1 MLNLVS
7 LGRRIGGAIAI
18 VFCPVSVT
26 AQEGGILSPEAFA
39 AQAGRVDSLPINCTI
54 KPLRVVE
61 LSAPVSGVVAEV
73 YANPGDQ
80 VAVGDPLV
88 KMDDTLLRA
97 EYALALAKSEAV
109 QNLRA
114 AETRRDGLATKANRL
129 ERAYRQKAVSAA
141 EFEAAQLDLAL
152 ADADISK
159 EKELLAL
166 AKLEEQRVGAL
177 LQETVIS
184 SPVSGV
190 LGEDLIDPGE
200 AVGQKPV
207 VTIYVNQPLRVEA
220 YVPSEALADFVGRD
234 QFSILVN
241 NDTSPVAVNFDY
253 ASQVADLAS
262 NTISVFF
269 KLDAPEVLP
278 GSKCIMGNGG
288 S

>member
-1 MLNLVS
+1 MLNLMS

-39 AQAGRVDSLPINCTI
+39 ARAGRVDSLPINCTI

-61 LSAPVSGVVAEV
+61 LSAPVSGVVADV

-114 AETRRDGLATKANRL
+114 AETRRDGLAAKANRL
-129 ERAYRQKAVSAA
+129 ARAYRQKAVSAA
-141 EFEAAQLDLAL
+141 EYEAAQLDLAL
-152 ADADISK
+152 AEADISK

-220 YVPSEALADFVGRD
+220 YVPSEALADFVERD

-241 NDTSPVAVNFDY
+241 NDTTPVAVNFDY

>member
-1 MLNLVS
+1 MLNLMS

-114 AETRRDGLATKANRL
+114 AETRRDGLAAKANRL

-152 ADADISK
+152 AEADISK

-269 KLDAPEVLP
+269 NLDAPEVLP

>member
-1 MLNLVS
+1 MLGLVS
-7 LGRRIGGAIAI
+7 TGRGIGLALGIAVLPVTVAAQDGG
-18 VFCPVSVT
+18 T
-26 AQEGGILSPEAFA
+26 LSRDAFA
-39 AQAGRVDSLPINCTI
+39 AQAGRGDNLPINCTI

-61 LSAPVSGVVAEV
+61 LSTPVSGVVAEV

-80 VAVGDPLV
+80 VLVGDPLV

-97 EYALALAKSEAV
+97 EYALALAKSEAT

-114 AETRRDGLATKANRL
+114 AETRRDGLAQKANRL

-141 EFEAAQLDLAL
+141 EYEAARLDLSL
-152 ADADISK
+152 AEADISK
-159 EKELLAL
+159 EQELLSL

-177 LQETVIS
+177 LAETVIS

-220 YVPSEALADFVGRD
+220 YVPAEKLAGFVARD
-234 QFSILVN
+234 RHTILVN
-241 NDTSPVAVNFDY
+241 NDKSPVAVDFDY
-253 ASQVADLAS
+253 AAQVADLAS

-269 KLDAPEVLP
+269 KLDAPDVLP
-278 GSKCIMGNGG
+278 GSKCIMGNEG

>member
-1 MLNLVS
+1 MLNLMS

-152 ADADISK
+152 AEADISK

>member
-1 MLNLVS
+1 MLNLMS
-7 LGRRIGGAIAI
+7 LGRRLGGAIAI

-26 AQEGGILSPEAFA
+26 AQEGATLSPEAFA
-39 AQAGRVDSLPINCTI
+39 ARAGRVDSLPINCTI

-114 AETRRDGLATKANRL
+114 AETRRDGLAEKANRL

-141 EFEAAQLDLAL
+141 EYEAAQLDLAL
-152 ADADISK
+152 AEADISK

-241 NDTSPVAVNFDY
+241 NDTTPVAVNFDY

>member
-1 MLNLVS
+1 MLNLMS

-39 AQAGRVDSLPINCTI
+39 VRAGRVDSLPINCTI

-61 LSAPVSGVVAEV
+61 LSAPVSGVVADV

-114 AETRRDGLATKANRL
+114 AETRRDGLAAKANRL

-141 EFEAAQLDLAL
+141 EYEAAQLDLAL
-152 ADADISK
+152 AEADISK

-166 AKLEEQRVGAL
+166 ARLEEQRVGAL

-241 NDTSPVAVNFDY
+241 NDTTPVTVNFDY

>member
-152 ADADISK
+152 AEADISK

>member
-1 MLNLVS
+1 MLNLMS

-18 VFCPVSVT
+18 VFCPVSVA

-39 AQAGRVDSLPINCTI
+39 ARAGRVDSLPINCTI

-61 LSAPVSGVVAEV
+61 LSAPVSGVVADV

-114 AETRRDGLATKANRL
+114 AETRRDGLAAKANRL

-141 EFEAAQLDLAL
+141 EYEAAQLDLAL
-152 ADADISK
+152 AEADISK

-241 NDTSPVAVNFDY
+241 NDTTPVTVNFDY